1 MIKPRIVRWVGHVAC
16 LEGRRTEY
24 RVLVARPYER
34 NHLEELGAD
43 GRKVIK
49 WIFKKWDGEAWTTL
63 LWLRIGSSGGRLR
76 MR

>member
-1 MIKPRIVRWVGHVAC
+1 VEHVAF

-24 RVLVARPYER
+24 RTLVGRPYER

-43 GRKVIK
+43 RRELFKR
-49 WIFKKWDGEAWTTL
+49 IFKKWDGEARITL
-63 LWLRIGSSGGRLR
+63 LRLRIGSSAGRLG